1 MDKIFKS
8 TAVVIYNIKHIT
20 MKSLDHAN
28 IDCESFLYLVFNN
41 VGEYI
46 IKESIKDKYLV
57 FSYTDKKKETLEKYT
72 KLLNEIKNQ
81 IETINGGKPIEYK
94 KDFKKIRF
102 ESHDDLSLGKV
113 FSIIIVNKSILQEDN
128 KYYLQ
133 VFLHECGYE
142 SVAKLQKVCI
152 GRFS

>member
-1 MDKIFKS
+1 MDKRSFKS

-57 FSYTDKKKETLEKYT
+57 FSYTDKKKETLEI

-81 IETINGGKPIEYK
+81 IETISGGKPIEYK

-102 ESHDDLSLGKV
+102 ESDDDLSLGKV

-142 SVAKLQKVCI
+142 SVAKL
-152 GRFS
+152 